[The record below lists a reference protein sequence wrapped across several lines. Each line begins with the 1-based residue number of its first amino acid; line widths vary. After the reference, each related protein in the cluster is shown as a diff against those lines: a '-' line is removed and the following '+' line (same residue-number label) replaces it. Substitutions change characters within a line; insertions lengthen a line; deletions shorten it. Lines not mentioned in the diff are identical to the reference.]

1 MLGTIVNTGT
11 ILIGGAFGAIA
22 REGIGEK
29 YRNTLFNALGLAC
42 LVLGMN
48 ASQPNIAK
56 SEYPVMF
63 ILSLA
68 IGGVIG
74 TRLDLAGRIERMNAR
89 LNAKTRQRTEKETSK
104 DKGKETY
111 KKVRSTYEGATKINE
126 EIKKVDEQTRNT
138 GKGASKIEVEA
149 SKADNRLNGLVT
161 GLLLYCIGTFS
172 IVGPLLSCL
181 SPSQGWD
188 LSEPANTFLYTNA
201 TLDLVTSAVLAATYG
216 WIMLWAAP
224 VLFCWQG
231 MFYLIAYYFSSG
243 MPEPMRTELSI
254 VGGVL
259 IVSSGLAILGIKDCK
274 TVNLLPSLLVPVVFY
289 IIKDVII
296 A

>member
-1 MLGTIVNTGT
+1 MLGTIVNTCT
-11 ILIGGAFGAIA
+11 ILIGGAFGAIV

-29 YRNTLFNALGLAC
+29 YKSAMFNALGLAC

-48 ASQPNIAK
+48 ASLPNMAK

-63 ILSLA
+63 IMSLA

-74 TRLDLAGRIERMNAR
+74 THLDLAGRIDR
-89 LNAKTRQRTEKETSK
+89 LNAKLNAKQ
-104 DKGKETY
+104 GKENN
-111 KKVRSTYEGATKINE
+111 S
-126 EIKKVDEQTRNT
+126 
-138 GKGASKIEVEA
+138 
-149 SKADNRLNGLVT
+149 LNGLMT

-172 IVGPLLSCL
+172 IVGPVLSCL
-181 SPSQGWD
+181 SPSQGWA
-188 LSEPANTFLYTNA
+188 LGESANTFLYTNA
-201 TLDLVTSAVLAATYG
+201 TLDLVTSAVLAASYG
-216 WIMLWAAP
+216 WIMLLAAP

-231 MFYLIAYYFSSG
+231 MFYAIAFFCGDG

-259 IVSSGLAILGIKDCK
+259 IVSSGLGILGIKDCK

-289 IIKDVII
+289 LVKGLF